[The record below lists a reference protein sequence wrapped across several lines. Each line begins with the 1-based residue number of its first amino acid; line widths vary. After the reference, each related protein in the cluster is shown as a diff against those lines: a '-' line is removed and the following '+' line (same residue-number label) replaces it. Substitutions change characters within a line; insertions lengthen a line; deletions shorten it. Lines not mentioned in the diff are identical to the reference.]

1 MDRRSA
7 WVRVRRA
14 VTGTDDA
21 RDGGVVLRMAFVTGM
36 VLAGFVW
43 VTGQAGWYQFD
54 EEGVREARDLS
65 AMTGSEE
72 VQGRR
77 GEIRD
82 RTGRRVL
89 AMTVPDPEVVY
100 FGASWDVDRIEL
112 SYTLASALHLDPGEV
127 LSSVVSA
134 VEFARI
140 KSHATPEEVQAIK
153 VMQVDGVRIDQKPRR
168 FYPNGDS
175 LGPVIGFVSQA
186 DPAEEARGE
195 HYLGR
200 MGVEGKYD
208 KDLRGEVR
216 DVALLRSKGR
226 EGFYQDALGVPWEL
240 DGNDLILN
248 VDAQMQAVLDGELMA
263 QMEAEDA
270 PAAMGV
276 ILDAKTFE
284 VLAMS
289 SLPGMDPN
297 QFETACKP
305 DPKHAAE
312 LGLPELL
319 LNPCANKVVGYPF
332 EPGSVGKIV
341 TISTAI
347 DDGVA
352 TPDTILDGHGGSCP
366 LGGKMVKD
374 VHAIGRVPLKDAFK
388 FSSNCA
394 HLDLAMMMGPERM
407 LDGLRRFRIGRTTG
421 IDLPGEVP
429 SAFQGSEDWRK
440 TGYRTAGFGYGY
452 TATLMEIA
460 NLVATITNDGQRVP
474 PRIAHELRS
483 VEGAVVRTFDA
494 GESVRV
500 MKAESARQVRDIMR
514 LVVMDDHGTG
524 KRGRPVGYSAG
535 GKTGTARLLIPGQGY
550 SEDKYLCSFVGFAPA
565 ENPRIVVALTI
576 VNPRIHKL
584 AGAVA
589 APVFKNVVER
599 SLPILGVMPAAPT
612 TDTQMAV
619 R

>member
-1 MDRRSA
+1 MDYRSA

-21 RDGGVVLRMAFVTGM
+21 RDGGVVLRMAFVTG
-36 VLAGFVW
+36 LILGGFVW
-43 VTGQAGWYQFD
+43 VSAQAGWYQFD
-54 EEGVREARDLS
+54 EAGVRDARDLS

-127 LSSVVSA
+127 LSSVVTA
-134 VEFARI
+134 GEFARI
-140 KSHATPEEVQAIK
+140 KSHATPEEVQALK
-153 VMQVDGVRIDQKPRR
+153 VMDVDGVRIDMKPRR

-186 DPAEEARGE
+186 NPAEEARGVRF
-195 HYLGR
+195 LGR

-208 KDLRGEVR
+208 QELRGEVR

-226 EGFYQDALGVPWEL
+226 EGFYKDALGIAWEL
-240 DGNDLILN
+240 DGNDLVLN

-276 ILDAKTFE
+276 ILDARTFE

-289 SLPGMDPN
+289 SLPAMDPN
-297 QFETACKP
+297 NFETACKP

-332 EPGSVGKIV
+332 EPGSIGKIV
-341 TISTAI
+341 TIATAI
-347 DDGVA
+347 DDGTA
-352 TPDTILDGHGGSCP
+352 TPDTILDGHGGQCP
-366 LGGKMVKD
+366 LGGRWVKD
-374 VHAIGRVPLKDAFK
+374 VHAVGRLPLSDAFK

-394 HLDLAMMMGPERM
+394 HLDLAMMMGPEKM
-407 LDGLRRFRIGRTTG
+407 FEGLKRFRVGRTTG
-421 IDLPGEVP
+421 IDLPGEVG
-429 SAFQGSEDWRK
+429 SAFQGADDWRK
-440 TGYRTAGFGYGY
+440 TGFRTAGFGYGY
-452 TATLMEIA
+452 TATLLEMA
-460 NLVATITNDGQRVP
+460 NVVATITNDGQRIP
-474 PRIAHELRS
+474 PRVARELRS

-494 GESVRV
+494 AEPIRV
-500 MKAESARQVRDIMR
+500 ISAEAARQVRDVMR
-514 LVVMDDHGTG
+514 LVVMDDRGTG
-524 KRGRPVGYSAG
+524 KRGRPVGYSAA
-535 GKTGTARLLIPGQGY
+535 GKTGTARLLVPGQGY
-550 SEDKYLCSFVGFAPA
+550 SEDKYLCSFVGYAPA
-565 ENPRIVVALTI
+565 ENPRIVVALTM
-576 VNPRIHKL
+576 VNPRVHKL

-599 SLPILGVMPAAPT
+599 SLPILGVMPVVPAAL
-612 TDTQMAV
+612 TQMAE